1 MDKTKMMKFGLSAL
15 GMLMTIGAT
24 LINDK
29 VKEREMEETIE
40 EKVREALDNQDNQD
54 SQAEES

>member
-15 GMLMTIGAT
+15 GMLMTVGAT

-40 EKVREALDNQDNQD
+40 EKVREALDNQD

>member
-24 LINDK
+24 MINDK

-40 EKVREALDNQDNQD
+40 EKVREALDGKAD
-54 SQAEES
+54 ES

>member
-1 MDKTKMMKFGLSAL
+1 MDKTKMMKFGLSTL

-24 LINDK
+24 LVNDK

-40 EKVREALDNQDNQD
+40 EKVREALDNK
-54 SQAEES
+54 AEES

>member
-1 MDKTKMMKFGLSAL
+1 MDKNKMMKFGLSAL

-40 EKVREALDNQDNQD
+40 EKVRDALDSKAD
-54 SQAEES
+54 ES

>member
-40 EKVREALDNQDNQD
+40 EKVREALDNKT
-54 SQAEES
+54 EES

>member
-24 LINDK
+24 MINDK

-40 EKVREALDNQDNQD
+40 EKVREALDNQT
-54 SQAEES
+54 EES

>member
-1 MDKTKMMKFGLSAL
+1 MDKTKMMKIGLSAL

-24 LINDK
+24 LVNDK

-40 EKVREALDNQDNQD
+40 EKVREAFDN
-54 SQAEES
+54 QAEES

>member
-1 MDKTKMMKFGLSAL
+1 MEGVIFMDKTKMMKFGLSAL

-24 LINDK
+24 MINDK

-40 EKVREALDNQDNQD
+40 EKVREALDNQ
-54 SQAEES
+54 AEES

>member
-1 MDKTKMMKFGLSAL
+1 MDKTKVMKFGLSAL

-24 LINDK
+24 MINDK

-40 EKVREALDNQDNQD
+40 EKDREALDNQ
-54 SQAEES
+54 AEES

>member
-1 MDKTKMMKFGLSAL
+1 MDKTKVMKFGLSAL

-24 LINDK
+24 MINDK

-40 EKVREALDNQDNQD
+40 EKVREALG
-54 SQAEES
+54 SKAEES

>member
-24 LINDK
+24 MINDK

-40 EKVREALDNQDNQD
+40 EKVREALDNQ
-54 SQAEES
+54 AGES

>member
-1 MDKTKMMKFGLSAL
+1 MDKTKISMKFGLSAL

-40 EKVREALDNQDNQD
+40 EKVREALDNQD

>member
-29 VKEREMEETIE
+29 VKEHEMEETIE
-40 EKVREALDNQDNQD
+40 EKVREALDNK
-54 SQAEES
+54 AEES

>member
-29 VKEREMEETIE
+29 VKEQEMEETIE
-40 EKVREALDNQDNQD
+40 EKVREALNDQDNK
-54 SQAEES
+54 AEES

>member
-24 LINDK
+24 IVNDK

-40 EKVREALDNQDNQD
+40 EKVREALDNK
-54 SQAEES
+54 AEES

>member
-1 MDKTKMMKFGLSAL
+1 MDKNKMMKFGLSAL

-29 VKEREMEETIE
+29 VKEHEMEGTIE
-40 EKVREALDNQDNQD
+40 EKVREALDRK
-54 SQAEES
+54 AEES

>member
-1 MDKTKMMKFGLSAL
+1 MEGVNFMDKTNMMKFGLSAL

-24 LINDK
+24 LVNDK

-40 EKVREALDNQDNQD
+40 EKVREALDNQ
-54 SQAEES
+54 AEES

>member
-15 GMLMTIGAT
+15 GTLMTIGAT
-24 LINDK
+24 LVNDK

-40 EKVREALDNQDNQD
+40 EKVREALDNK
-54 SQAEES
+54 AEES

>member
-1 MDKTKMMKFGLSAL
+1 MMKFGLSAL

-24 LINDK
+24 MINDK

-40 EKVREALDNQDNQD
+40 EKVREALDNQ
-54 SQAEES
+54 AKESD

>member
-24 LINDK
+24 MINDK

-40 EKVREALDNQDNQD
+40 EKVRESLDN
-54 SQAEES
+54 QAEES

>member
-24 LINDK
+24 MINEK

-40 EKVREALDNQDNQD
+40 EKVREALDNQ
-54 SQAEES
+54 AEES